1 MNTHAVRLEDL
12 SRNYS
17 TFMTDLLNNMVHALQ
32 LLPSMQGA
40 AVHKSH
46 EGRSQVNLTV
56 GHLLQAVDKFDLS
69 HHPPVADKASHVSN
83 QEEKAE
89 LRRILQADEV
99 LQRLLTKLRQL
110 LGYSSILEGE
120 PIDFRDLSNEVD
132 ALSAAW
138 WNQSRSLVQDARHM
152 GRRS

>member
-1 MNTHAVRLEDL
+1 M
-12 SRNYS
+12 
-17 TFMTDLLNNMVHALQ
+17 
-32 LLPSMQGA
+32 
-40 AVHKSH
+40 
-46 EGRSQVNLTV
+46 RS
-56 GHLLQAVDKFDLS
+56 
-69 HHPPVADKASHVSN
+69 